1 MFFLTQFIIVKYH
14 VCTSEHKCVGVGICW
29 RLTQWSI
36 SSISK
41 KISMKYFKPAYRM
54 VGFFCYNRLETSRGG
69 FLADIWCVMQPFL
82 LKQSGRRF
90 GGDSPC
96 LSFSSVPFITVWLSN
111 PVIFTHRKKKKANQ
125 HAGLVLPVFVL
136 PPECFMSTPQNQ
148 AHKQSIHRWHL
159 LRTGLLESNLL
170 AKTFQLDSEFKVKGE
185 ICKISS

>member
-14 VCTSEHKCVGVGICW
+14 VCTSKHKCVGVCICW

-111 PVIFTHRKKKKANQ
+111 PVIFTHRKKKQISMQVWSYLFLSCLQN
-125 HAGLVLPVFVL
+125 VLWAHHKIRRTSSP
-136 PPECFMSTPQNQ
+136 STDD
-148 AHKQSIHRWHL
+148 IL